1 MLRLIQVV
9 LMVSGDVVDIR
20 YGYRPGYRPGAKT
33 I

>member
-20 YGYRPGYRPGAKT
+20 YDYRPGAKT

>member
-1 MLRLIQVV
+1 MFRLIQVV

-20 YGYRPGYRPGAKT
+20 YGYRPGAKT